1 MIGTYTGTDE
11 IICIPKRRRNKFF
24 KTNSTKKKHP
34 SSSGMQS
41 VGSIF
46 IHQRY
51 SQILT
56 RYLCNANTS
65 INPEFNLSV
74 FYTSNNKEEIT

>member
-1 MIGTYTGTDE
+1 MKLSAFQKEEE
-11 IICIPKRRRNKFF
+11 I
-24 KTNSTKKKHP
+24 NSLKQIQQKKKHP

>member
-1 MIGTYTGTDE
+1 MKLSAFQKEEE
-11 IICIPKRRRNKFF
+11 INSLKQIQQK
-24 KTNSTKKKHP
+24 KTKTKNP